1 MNPTLQPSPEPP
13 VFEELDTLVT
23 ALESRPP
30 TRDEA
35 RGFPKLYRQAV
46 QELADA
52 RARKQTGLG
61 RAEAIVGRAHGLLY
75 APITESSRDWAG
87 NLVTGFPRAVRRHL
101 GAIGLAYALLVLGTL
116 FGYAEV
122 RRDPSNADAL
132 LPAAWLT
139 NADRFSDEHLSQSR
153 GDPVNSASYFT
164 NNSQAAFTA
173 FALGATYGVG
183 TVLVLLFNGLILG
196 ATVAVVSLTRSPRA
210 LLSWLLPHAGV
221 ELTAIACA
229 AGGGFLMAWAMIAP
243 GFRRRRDALAEAA
256 VAALPLALGASM
268 LLIVAGATEASIA
281 PMPWPLAVKGAIGLG
296 LDLLLVAYLALAA
309 FGTCDAASMRRVPR
323 A

>member
-1 MNPTLQPSPEPP
+1 LD
-13 VFEELDTLVT
+13 ELATLVKE
-23 ALESRPP
+23 LESRPP

-46 QELADA
+46 QDLADA

-61 RAEAIVGRAHGLLY
+61 PAEAIVGRAHGILY
-75 APITESSRDWAG
+75 APITESARDWVR

-101 GAIGLAYALLVLGTL
+101 GAVGLAYALLGVGTL
-116 FGYAEV
+116 FGYAEI
-122 RRDPSNADAL
+122 RRDPSNADVL
-132 LPAAWLT
+132 LPPAMLT
-139 NADRFSDEHLSQSR
+139 NADRFSDEHLSKSR

-164 NNSQAAFTA
+164 NNSQVAFSA
-173 FALGATYGVG
+173 FAFGVTYGVG
-183 TVLVLLFNGLILG
+183 TVLALLFNGIVLG
-196 ATVAVVSLTRSPRA
+196 GTVAVVSLTRSPHA

-229 AGGGFLMAWAMIAP
+229 AGGGFVMARAMIAP
-243 GFRRRRDALAEAA
+243 GFRRRRDALADAA

-281 PMPWPLAVKGAIGLG
+281 PMPWPIAVKGAIGLG
-296 LDLLLVAYLALAA
+296 LDLLLAAYLAMAGQA
-309 FGTCDAASMRRVPR
+309 RFPR
-323 A
+323 G

>member
-1 MNPTLQPSPEPP
+1 MNPAGEPP
-13 VFEELDTLVT
+13 WFEALDALVT
-23 ALESRPP
+23 ELESRAP

-52 RARKQTGLG
+52 RARKQGGLG
-61 RAEAIVGRAHGLLY
+61 RAEAIVGRAHGILY
-75 APITESSRDWAG
+75 APITESSRDWVR
-87 NLVTGFPRAVRRHL
+87 NLVSGFPRTVRRHL
-101 GAIGLAYALLVLGTL
+101 GAIGLAYALLAVGTL

-122 RRDPSNADAL
+122 RRDPSNADVL
-132 LPAAWLT
+132 LPPAMLT
-139 NADRFSDEHLSQSR
+139 NADRFSDEQLSQAR

-164 NNSQAAFTA
+164 NNSQVAFSA
-173 FALGATYGVG
+173 FALGVTYGVG
-183 TVLVLLFNGLILG
+183 TVLALLFNGIALG
-196 ATVAVVSLTRSPRA
+196 GTVAVVSLTRSPHA

-229 AGGGFLMAWAMIAP
+229 AGGGFLMAGAMIAP
-243 GFRRRRDALAEAA
+243 GFRRRRDALADAA

-281 PMPWPLAVKGAIGLG
+281 PMPWPLAVKGAIGLA
-296 LDLLLVAYLALAA
+296 LDVLLVAYLAMA
-309 FGTCDAASMRRVPR
+309 GRVAGGPPR
-323 A
+323 T